1 MKVPFFKPLLDEREE
16 EAVLRILRSGWLTTG
31 KETLAFEKE
40 FADFVGAKYA
50 FAVNSASSG
59 LILAYDA
66 CGVKD
71 GTAVITSP
79 YTFASTATGAIHLGA
94 EILYADINPDDYNIS
109 VESVEK
115 LLRENKKVKAIV
127 PIHIAGNLC
136 RMDELKL
143 LAEKYGVKIV
153 EDAAHAFP
161 SKTKKGFGGTLGDAG
176 VFSFYATKTITTAEG
191 GMLCTNDPKIA
202 ERVSTMRMHG
212 IDRAVWERYTSEK
225 ASWQYDVVE
234 TGWKFNMPDIL
245 ASIGRVQLKKANQM
259 FEMRKTIVDYYNKSF
274 ADNDCLQCPPDSE
287 GNAWHLYILRIVPER
302 LKISRDEFI
311 TRLQECGLGI
321 SLHFIPHFYFSW
333 FKKTYSLSEKNF
345 PNTKRMFET
354 SLSIPLYP
362 GMTKEEAEYVVQVIL
377 ETVKM
382 TRK

>member
-1 MKVPFFKPLLDEREE
+1 MKVPFFKPLLDEQEE
-16 EAVLRILRSGWLTTG
+16 KAVLQVLRSGWLTTG

-40 FADFVGAKYA
+40 FADFVGAKFA

-66 CGVKD
+66 CGVGE

-94 EILYADINPDDYNIS
+94 EVLYADINPDDYNIS

-115 LLRENKKVKAIV
+115 LLRKNKKVKAII

-136 RMDELKL
+136 KMDELKA
-143 LAEKYGVKIV
+143 LAEKYKVKIV

-161 SKTKKGFGGTLGDAG
+161 SKTKKGFAGTLGDAG

-191 GMLCTNDPKIA
+191 GMLCTDDPQIA
-202 ERVSTMRMHG
+202 ERVGIMRMHG
-212 IDRAVWERYTSEK
+212 IDRAIWERYTSEK

-234 TGWKFNMPDIL
+234 AGWKFNLPNVL
-245 ASIGRVQLKKANQM
+245 SAIGRMQLKKANQM
-259 FEMRKTIVDYYNKSF
+259 FEMRKNIVKYYNECFSN
-274 ADNDCLQCPPDSE
+274 NDCLQCPPDSE

-302 LKISRDEFI
+302 LKISRDQFI
-311 TRLQECGLGI
+311 NRLQERGLGI

-333 FKKTYSLSEKNF
+333 FKKTYNLSEKNF
-345 PNTKRMFET
+345 PNAKRMFET

-377 ETVKM
+377 ETVEDV
-382 TRK
+382 RR